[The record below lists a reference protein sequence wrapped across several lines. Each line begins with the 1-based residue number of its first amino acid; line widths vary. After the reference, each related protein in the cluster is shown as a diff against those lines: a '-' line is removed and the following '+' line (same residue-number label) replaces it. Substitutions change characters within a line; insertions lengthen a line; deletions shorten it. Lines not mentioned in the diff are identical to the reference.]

1 MVWGLGCSVFLI
13 FIGIASA
20 SFSSTPAVEDALTEP
35 FSFVEAGDVALAQV
49 PSVQKSAGALT
60 ACDSP
65 SPQSLSTQSADVL
78 VIVML
83 LALTLLA
90 VNIVEKLHLPVPEAI
105 VIIVVGILLAGIA
118 TATSTVSQSTF
129 AKLEQVSARQFML
142 IFLAPIIFAEGY
154 GLKSRQFFA
163 NITRILVYAFVGTL
177 ISTIVVAYMVFY
189 LPPLTGLSGKYR
201 APSFTE
207 CLTFGALISAVDP
220 VTTLAI
226 FKEQNMVENGLGY
239 LYYSVLGESIIN
251 DAVAITLAN
260 SFGELVIQDQE
271 ITGGV
276 ILDVTW
282 KFCVTFVGSMLIGI
296 LCGMLTALL
305 LKVSRLGTAGAESEE
320 HFYFNATEI
329 AVTLV
334 MSYVPFLVGNA
345 ANLSG
350 IVAILFAG
358 ITMRHYAHYNLT
370 VVTRQVFLPLI
381 ELIATLCEVYVFLLL
396 GVGVFALKRDFSAP
410 VILWTFVACLIG
422 RAVHV
427 YPLTWIVNRT
437 SSGVKLTMNETHV
450 VWFAGLRG
458 AVAFMVALNFPVNQ
472 DDHGPDA
479 DHIRQLFECTT
490 AVIVGVTIAGFGWPT
505 ASVLRCLKIGHP
517 AEEAIA
523 LAEGAPRVTGMS
535 SGSAAGHH
543 GTSTSWFKSCVG
555 KFFLWME
562 RMLMTPDGY
571 AERTA
576 VAGMITRRDS
586 AARHSTAVQAQMDL
600 SSDGPPGA
608 AGDNIGTQRAQTLP
622 GNCGIREQ
630 FGNPRVS
637 VPEGAPR
644 ASVPRG
650 PHRTLC
656 DP

>member
-1 MVWGLGCSVFLI
+1 MVWVLRWSVFFI

-20 SFSSTPAVEDALTEP
+20 SSSSTSAVEDAVTER
-35 FSFVEAGDVALAQV
+35 FSFVEAGDAALAQV
-49 PSVQKSAGALT
+49 PSVQKSASALT

-65 SPQSLSTQSADVL
+65 SLQSLSTLSTDVL
-78 VIVML
+78 VMIVL

-90 VNIVEKLHLPVPEAI
+90 VNIVEKLHLPIPEAI
-105 VIIVVGILLAGIA
+105 VIIVMAILVGGIA
-118 TATSTVSQSTF
+118 TWTSAVSQSTF
-129 AKLEQVSARQFML
+129 DKLEELSARQFL
-142 IFLAPIIFAEGY
+142 VVFLAPIIFAEGY

-163 NITRILVYAFVGTL
+163 NITRILVYAFLGTL
-177 ISTIVVAYMVFY
+177 LSTIVVAYMVFY
-189 LPPLTGLSGKYR
+189 LPPLTGLSGR

-226 FKEQNMVENGLGY
+226 FKDQRMVENGLGY
-239 LYYSVLGESIIN
+239 LYYSVLGESILN

-260 SFGELVIQDQE
+260 SFSDLVRKGQE
-271 ITGGV
+271 INGDV

-282 KFCVTFVGSMLIGI
+282 QFCLTFVGSMVIGI

-305 LKVSRLGTAGAESEE
+305 LKVSRLGTAGAESDE
-320 HFYFNATEI
+320 HFVFNATEI
-329 AVTLV
+329 AVMLV
-334 MSYVPFLVGNA
+334 MSYMPYLAGNA
-345 ANLSG
+345 ADLSG

-370 VVTRQVFLPLI
+370 VVTRQVFLPMI

-396 GVGVFALKRDFSAP
+396 GVGVFALKGVFSVP

-427 YPLTWIVNRT
+427 YPLTWIVNKT
-437 SSGVKLTMNETHV
+437 SSGAKLTMNETHV

-458 AVAFMVALNFPVNQ
+458 AVAYMMVLNFPVN
-472 DDHGPDA
+472 DVDLDPDKDHVC
-479 DHIRQLFECTT
+479 QLFECTT
-490 AVIVGVTIAGFGWPT
+490 IIIVGVTIAGFGWPT
-505 ASVLRCLKIGHP
+505 ASVLRCLKIGQSV
-517 AEEAIA
+517 EEIA
-523 LAEGAPRVTGMS
+523 LTEGTPRVTDVS
-535 SGSAAGHH
+535 SGSPSGHH
-543 GTSTSWFKSCVG
+543 GTSMSWFKSHVG
-555 KFFLWME
+555 KFFKWME
-562 RMLMTPDGY
+562 RMLMTADGL

-576 VAGMITRRDS
+576 VADMITRRDS
-586 AARHSTAVQAQMDL
+586 AARHSIAVQAQVGL
-600 SSDGPPGA
+600 VPDGLPDA
-608 AGDNIGTQRAQTLP
+608 AGDIGPQRAQTLP

-630 FGNPRVS
+630 FMGG
-637 VPEGAPR
+637 EGAPR
-644 ASVPRG
+644 LSAPRG

>member
-1 MVWGLGCSVFLI
+1 MVWGLGWSVFFI

-20 SFSSTPAVEDALTEP
+20 SSSSTSAVEDALTER

-49 PSVQKSAGALT
+49 PSVQKSASALT

-65 SPQSLSTQSADVL
+65 SLQSLSTQSTDVL
-78 VIVML
+78 VMIVL

-90 VNIVEKLHLPVPEAI
+90 VNIVEKLHLPIPEAI
-105 VIIVVGILLAGIA
+105 VIIVMAILVGGIA
-118 TATSTVSQSTF
+118 TWTSAVSQSTF
-129 AKLEQVSARQFML
+129 DKLEELSARQFL
-142 IFLAPIIFAEGY
+142 VVFLAPIIFAEGY

-163 NITRILVYAFVGTL
+163 NITRILVYAFLGTL
-177 ISTIVVAYMVFY
+177 LSTIVVAYMVFY
-189 LPPLTGLSGKYR
+189 LPPLTGLSGR

-226 FKEQNMVENGLGY
+226 FKDQRMVENGLGY
-239 LYYSVLGESIIN
+239 LYYSVLGESILN

-260 SFGELVIQDQE
+260 SFSDLVRKGQE
-271 ITGGV
+271 INGDV

-282 KFCVTFVGSMLIGI
+282 QFCLTFVGSMVIGI

-305 LKVSRLGTAGAESEE
+305 LKVSRLGTAGAESDE
-320 HFYFNATEI
+320 HFVFNATEI
-329 AVTLV
+329 AVMLV
-334 MSYVPFLVGNA
+334 MSYVPYLAGNA
-345 ANLSG
+345 ADLSG

-381 ELIATLCEVYVFLLL
+381 ELIANLSEVYVFLLL
-396 GVGVFALKRDFSAP
+396 GVGVFALKGVFSVP
-410 VILWTFVACLIG
+410 MILWTFVACLIG

-427 YPLTWIVNRT
+427 YPLTWVVNKT
-437 SSGVKLTMNETHV
+437 SAGAKLTMNETHV

-458 AVAFMVALNFPVNQ
+458 AVAFMVALNFPVK
-472 DDHGPDA
+472 DGDPEGDHV
-479 DHIRQLFECTT
+479 RQLFECTT
-490 AVIVGVTIAGFGWPT
+490 AIIVGVTVAGFGWPT
-505 ASVLRCLKIGHP
+505 ASVLRCLKIGQSV
-517 AEEAIA
+517 EEIA
-523 LAEGAPRVTGMS
+523 FTEGTPRVTDVS

-543 GTSTSWFKSCVG
+543 GTSTSWFKSHVG
-555 KFFLWME
+555 RIFKWME
-562 RMLMTPDGY
+562 KMLMTADGL

-576 VAGMITRRDS
+576 VADMITRRDS
-586 AARHSTAVQAQMDL
+586 ALRHSAAVQAQVGL
-600 SSDGPPGA
+600 VPDGLPDA
-608 AGDNIGTQRAQTLP
+608 AGDIGPQRPQTLP

-630 FGNPRVS
+630 FMGG
-637 VPEGAPR
+637 EGAPR
-644 ASVPRG
+644 LSAARG